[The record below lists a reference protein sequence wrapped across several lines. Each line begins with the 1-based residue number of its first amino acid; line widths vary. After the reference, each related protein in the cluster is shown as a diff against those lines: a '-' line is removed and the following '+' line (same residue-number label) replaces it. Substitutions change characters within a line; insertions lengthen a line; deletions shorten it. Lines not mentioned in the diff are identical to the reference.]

1 MPRRPFLHSL
11 LAGLAGLGALAAA
24 STAWSAGA
32 AAPDIAADLRMAED
46 AAAMRRVADRFIA
59 RALAG
64 DAQGSAALL
73 SRALVERIGAP
84 AATQAMQQ
92 RILPFFAQ
100 GGEVGR
106 STTIART
113 TDAAGQS
120 GFAFYLW
127 LVGPQG
133 EARPFTVYVVEERG
147 RVVVANVVPDRL
159 VEGRHQ

>member
-1 MPRRPFLHSL
+1 MSRRRLLHCL
-11 LAGLAGLGALAAA
+11 LAGLAAAVSA
-24 STAWSAGA
+24 PAAWPAGTTGGEA
-32 AAPDIAADLRMAED
+32 DVAADLRMAEE
-46 AAAMRRVADRFIA
+46 AATMQRVVDRFIT

-64 DAQGSAALL
+64 DADGSAALL

-84 AATQAMQQ
+84 AATKAMQE
-92 RILPFFAQ
+92 RILPFFAR
-100 GGEVGR
+100 GGAVGR
-106 STTIART
+106 SATIART

-127 LVGPQG
+127 LVGAQG

-147 RVVVANVVPDRL
+147 RAVVANVVPDRL